1 MRVVVTGASG
11 NVGSAL
17 VERLA
22 ADPAVDEVVG
32 VCRRSHEWRPAK
44 TSWVFLDVAT
54 DDLGPVL
61 DGADAVV
68 HLAWVFHP
76 TRDAQRTWHVNVSG
90 TDRLLRA
97 AASVPVLVV
106 ASSVGAYSPRRDL
119 APVDE
124 AYPTLGVATAA
135 YSREKAFVERLLDI
149 HENAHPGQRVVRF
162 RPGFIFQQR
171 AATQQRR
178 IFMGP
183 LVPGRLLRPG
193 TLPVVPIPSGLHLP
207 MLHTEDA
214 ADAYAAAVR
223 RPVAGAFNLAADP
236 PLSSDDLAEILGA
249 RKVSVPPRLARAAL
263 AAAFAAHAVPV
274 PPGLLDLAMAVPIMD
289 SSRARAELSWRPRH
303 TPAEAVEAFLA
314 GVSGESGHPTP
325 PLAEETSGPL
335 RSHELATGLGA
346 RDD

>member
-1 MRVVVTGASG
+1 VVVTGATG

-22 ADPAVDEVVG
+22 AEPAVDEVVG
-32 VCRRSHEWRPAK
+32 VARRPHDWRPDK
-44 TSWVFLDVAT
+44 TTWSFLDVAT
-54 DDLGPVL
+54 DDLGPLL

-76 TRDAQRTWHVNVSG
+76 TRHPDQTWAVNVSG

-97 AASVPVLVV
+97 AASVPALVV

-119 APVDE
+119 SPVDE
-124 AYPTLGVATAA
+124 SYPTHGVPTAA

-149 HENAHPGQRVVRF
+149 HEAAHPDQRVVRF
-162 RPGFIFQQR
+162 RPGFIFWQR

-178 IFMGP
+178 IFLGP

-193 TLPVVPIPSGLHLP
+193 TLPVVPLPRGLHLP
-207 MLHTEDA
+207 VLHTEDA
-214 ADAYAAAVR
+214 ADAYATAVL
-223 RPVAGAFNLAADP
+223 RPVTGAFNLAADP
-236 PLSSDDLAEILGA
+236 PLAPDDLAELLGA
-249 RKVSVPPRLARAAL
+249 RRVEVPPRLAHAAL

-274 PPGLLDLAMAVPIMD
+274 EPGLLDLAMVVPMLD

-303 TPAEAVEAFLA
+303 TPAEALQAFLS

-335 RSHELATGLGA
+335 RSHEVATGLGA
-346 RDD
+346 REG